1 MPDALSHEAIQ
12 ALVNR
17 LLKGELPRIELPDG
31 ASRPSIAVIPVKTS
45 GGRRPDGLRDDAP
58 ENPGFSFAVAEA
70 LIEVDRKT
78 LSDDQFARIH
88 RILWEA
94 GTDDFMDY
102 SHLNQFEPDAVP
114 KDAIV
119 ALSFS
124 SAAKAA
130 NIIAKLL
137 DSILNNG

>member
-1 MPDALSHEAIQ
+1 MPDALSHEEIQ

-17 LLKGELPRIELPDG
+17 LLKGELPRIDLPDG
-31 ASRPSIAVIPVKTS
+31 AARPSIAIIPVKTT
-45 GGRRPDGLRDDAP
+45 GGRRPDGLREDVKTD
-58 ENPGFSFAVAEA
+58 PGFSFAVAEA
-70 LIEVDRKT
+70 LIEVDRKS
-78 LSDDQFARIH
+78 LSDEQFERVH

-102 SHLNQFEPDAVP
+102 SHLNQFDPHDVPPDAT
-114 KDAIV
+114 V

-130 NIIAKLL
+130 NIIVKLL
-137 DSILNNG
+137 APILKSG